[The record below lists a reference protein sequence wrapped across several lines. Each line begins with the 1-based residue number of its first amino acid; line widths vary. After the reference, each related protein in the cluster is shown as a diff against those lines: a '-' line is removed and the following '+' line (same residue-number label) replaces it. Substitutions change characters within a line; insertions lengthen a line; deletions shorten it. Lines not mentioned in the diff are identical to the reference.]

1 MLDEEGLLG
10 LDDTIDTI
18 DTWLSVEI
26 LSQIKKSEQ
35 ITLR

>member
-10 LDDTIDTI
+10 LDDTI

>member
-1 MLDEEGLLG
+1 MLDEEGLLS
-10 LDDTIDTI
+10 LDDTI